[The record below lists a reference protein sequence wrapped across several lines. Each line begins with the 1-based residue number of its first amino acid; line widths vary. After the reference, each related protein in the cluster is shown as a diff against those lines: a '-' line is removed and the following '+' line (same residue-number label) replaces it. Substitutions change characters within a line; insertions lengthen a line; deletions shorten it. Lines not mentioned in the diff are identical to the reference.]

1 MMRRESHPR
10 RADRVV
16 AQQVSGSA
24 VLLNPDNGE
33 YYALDGVG
41 ERVWELCDGTRSVP
55 DLVSLLC
62 QEYEVSA
69 TTMEVDLLELLKD
82 LARERLVAGDW

>member
-1 MMRRESHPR
+1 MIGRESHPR

-33 YYALDGVG
+33 YYSLDGVG
-41 ERVWELCDGTRSVP
+41 ERLWELCDGTRSVS

-62 QEYEVSA
+62 LEYEVSA
-69 TTMEVDLLELLKD
+69 TTMEADLLELLKD
-82 LARERLVAGDW
+82 LARERLVVGDR